1 MSDTNKVTGNITA
14 INAPES
20 ISGGKYNKMTFVVS
34 NKDGYEGADKNYAFE
49 IFEKAEGERITNF
62 NKFNKVGQNVE
73 VSFDIRCNENN
84 GKWFTSLSAF
94 KVWAN
99 KETAQEAA
107 QEAAPVANFSGQ
119 FAPF

>member
-84 GKWFTSLSAF
+84 GKWFTSLAAF

-99 KETAQEAA
+99 KETAQETELA
-107 QEAAPVANFSGQ
+107 EVLEES
-119 FAPF
+119 APF